1 MVEIIDT
8 ITFTLSIIT
17 LIIIGYALVREL
29 K

>member
-17 LIIIGYALVREL
+17 FIILGYALVREL

>member
-1 MVEIIDT
+1 MVEIIDA

-17 LIIIGYALVREL
+17 LIILGYALVREL

>member
-17 LIIIGYALVREL
+17 LIILGYALVRGL